1 MKKKIMMISFV
12 FFFCILLCGC
22 GEQKNVLT
30 CSSQQVQSGL
40 SLIQTIE
47 ITFDESS
54 VSKVVSTIDTT
65 ATGDS
70 AKEQWSTLIER
81 LEEEYPDVDT
91 EGIHISKKNNEEDY
105 NYKIIYDIDV
115 RKASDEDLEK
125 YDLSGLA
132 DFHGTY
138 RDVKEQAEE
147 SGLTCE

>member
-1 MKKKIMMISFV
+1 MISVMLFSS
-12 FFFCILLCGC
+12 FLLCGC
-22 GEQKNVLT
+22 GEQSDVLT
-30 CSSQQVQSGL
+30 CSSKQIQSGL
-40 SLIQTIE
+40 ALIQTVE
-47 ITFDESS
+47 ITFDGAS
-54 VSKVVSTIDTT
+54 VSKIVSTIDTT

-70 AKEQWSTLIER
+70 AKEQWDSLIER

-91 EGIHISKKNNEEDY
+91 QGIRISKKNNEEDY

-115 RKASDEDLEK
+115 NKASDEDLEK

-138 RDVKEQAEE
+138 QDVKKQAEE